1 MSTTARHNVPIPAG
15 ATDISEWADVGHP
28 DEFRSFTG
36 PTWTIPGLQY
46 SSGEDAAVLIY
57 GTQLADGTVEER
69 CIRLGGVH
77 WDDELTSQTAR
88 VLSAALAAAA
98 DDLDRLTGG
107 QR

>member
-1 MSTTARHNVPIPAG
+1 MTTSPHDVPLPAG
-15 ATDISEWADVGHP
+15 ATETSDWADVGSP

-46 SSGEDAAVLIY
+46 SNGDDAAVFIY

-88 VLSAALAAAA
+88 LLSAALAAAA
-98 DDLDRLTGG
+98 DELDRLTGV

>member
-1 MSTTARHNVPIPAG
+1 VDN
-15 ATDISEWADVGHP
+15 
-28 DEFRSFTG
+28 
-36 PTWTIPGLQY
+36 PGLQY
-46 SSGEDAAVLIY
+46 SNGDDAAVLIY

-98 DDLDRLTGG
+98 DDLDRLTGV